1 MTAIRVMLLVAGIV
15 AVVALPTAEVNGT
28 EGIVTA
34 VSLPVAELNVTEGS
48 PLGRR
53 ELVAPGE
60 QVVELEEED
69 CPNFMW
75 KLGKK
80 GEMICDFGRA
90 QEVGMLVCFG
100 LNFLIFCIALG
111 LSEDTR
117 NYTNYVLITYVGV
130 CCGYKTDYKPRSTW
144 KNRECAR
151 PFIAFLGPFI
161 FEINAVYI
169 LFELFYGIAEYL
181 NYFPSKALGSSDGTT
196 GDSTATVTGVAKAAK
211 FNQGFPKIGPGDCRS
226 SKYARV
232 QTNAC

>member
-15 AVVALPTAEVNGT
+15 AVVALPTAEVELNGT

-34 VSLPVAELNVTEGS
+34 VSLPVAELNVTEGG

-90 QEVGMLVCFG
+90 QELGFVV
-100 LNFLIFCIALG
+100 FLAVHF
-111 LSEDTR
+111 
-117 NYTNYVLITYVGV
+117 VLAILTFFLFPVVWVGV
-130 CCGYKTDYKPRSTW
+130 AKIYFPCCVMISSIDKLTPCTRDYFRLP
-144 KNRECAR
+144 
-151 PFIAFLGPFI
+151 IAILGPFI
-161 FEINAVYI
+161 FEVALIYL
-169 LFELFYGIAEYL
+169 LFELIYGCQKGFGKSGASEVL
-181 NYFPSKALGSSDGTT
+181 VTT
-196 GDSTATVTGVAKAAK
+196 STSPATQ

>member
-15 AVVALPTAEVNGT
+15 AVVALPTAEVELNGT

-34 VSLPVAELNVTEGS
+34 VSLPVAELNVTEGG

-53 ELVAPGE
+53 ELVAPGG

-80 GEMICDFGRA
+80 GEMICDVGRA
-90 QEVGMLVCFG
+90 QELGFVV
-100 LNFLIFCIALG
+100 FLAVHFLLAIL
-111 LSEDTR
+111 
-117 NYTNYVLITYVGV
+117 TYFFLPVVWVGV
-130 CCGYKTDYKPRSTW
+130 TKIYISCCGVIPSTAGFTPCT
-144 KNRECAR
+144 RDFFRLPVAI
-151 PFIAFLGPFI
+151 FGPFI
-161 FEINAVYI
+161 FEVAAIYL
-169 LFELFYGIAEYL
+169 LFEIIYGIRYG
-181 NYFPSKALGSSDGTT
+181 FGKSGTSET
-196 GDSTATVTGVAKAAK
+196 LVSTSTSQATQ

>member
-15 AVVALPTAEVNGT
+15 AVVALPTAEVELNGT
-28 EGIVTA
+28 EGIVTP

-90 QEVGMLVCFG
+90 QELGFVV
-100 LNFLIFCIALG
+100 FLAVHFLLAILTFFFLP
-111 LSEDTR
+111 
-117 NYTNYVLITYVGV
+117 VVWVGV
-130 CCGYKTDYKPRSTW
+130 TKIYISCCGVIPSTAGFTPC
-144 KNRECAR
+144 KRDFFRLPVAI
-151 PFIAFLGPFI
+151 FGPFI
-161 FEINAVYI
+161 FEVAAIYLV
-169 LFELFYGIAEYL
+169 FEIIYGNLYGFGKSGTSEPL
-181 NYFPSKALGSSDGTT
+181 VSGDQSK
-196 GDSTATVTGVAKAAK
+196 STQ